1 MEQVPEV
8 EGRRRTRSSA
18 RGVPAT
24 PPPPAKKEKKTP
36 VKGKGYFYKYIYIGS
51 IPLIHI

>member
-1 MEQVPEV
+1 MEQVPEM

-36 VKGKGYFYKYIYIGS
+36 VKGKGI
-51 IPLIHI
+51 